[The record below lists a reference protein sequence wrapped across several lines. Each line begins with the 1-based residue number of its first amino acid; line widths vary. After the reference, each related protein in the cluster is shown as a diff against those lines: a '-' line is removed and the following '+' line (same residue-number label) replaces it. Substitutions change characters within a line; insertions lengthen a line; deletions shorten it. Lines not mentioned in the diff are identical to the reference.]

1 MRFGNT
7 LAVFLLILTRY
18 DTILHASTVI
28 RYAYV
33 LSMKYLLLVLS
44 LCGGFCMGQQN
55 IPTDYFTNP
64 LEIPLILSGNFGE
77 LRSNHFHS
85 GLDIKTQQ
93 RTGIPIYAPADAYVS
108 RIKVAHGGYGKALY
122 LKHPNGYSTVY
133 AHLDKYAG
141 VIQQYVKTN
150 QYSKERFQIE
160 LFPKADELVVKK
172 GDLIGYTGNTGS
184 SGGPH
189 LHFEI
194 RDANSRPMNPLHF
207 GIAIKDN
214 KAPLVGG
221 VFVYPLS
228 DTARVNGSKDRIK
241 LRLTRQQD
249 GSYRGESLTASG
261 TIGFGVATTDQQD
274 GASNKNG
281 TYKLETKVNG
291 QNIYNVTYD
300 RFSFDETRY
309 LNRHIDYGYYK
320 TNKSRIQKLFR
331 QSNNPLSVIHDE
343 QYNGMLQLEDGMSY
357 DYQILLTDWAGNE
370 TRIRIPVT
378 AKTTYGHDPSD
389 IVGESMSLA
398 QSDQANSY
406 TYGPFSVYI
415 PSGSLY
421 QDEWLDL
428 SRSGDTLHVHKD
440 VVPLHKSMSISADVS
455 NYAPADRDRLY
466 IGRLNYNKPPI
477 HYKTIQ
483 DNGRL
488 SIKTRTFG
496 DYVIA
501 QDLISPSIKPL
512 NFKEGQWVSK
522 LNTLRLKIED
532 THSGI
537 ASYRATINGKF
548 ILMEYDYKKDVIVYD
563 FEDHQLEEAENNLK
577 VVVLDNV
584 GNSTTFEATFFRKNQ

>member
-1 MRFGNT
+1 M
-7 LAVFLLILTRY
+7 LILVHY
-18 DTILHASTVI
+18 GTILNTSAVI
-28 RYAYV
+28 RYAYT
-33 LSMKYLLLVLS
+33 LSMKYLLLILS
-44 LCGGFCMGQQN
+44 FSGGMCLGQQS
-55 IPTDYFTNP
+55 IPTDYFENP

-93 RTGIPIYAPADAYVS
+93 RTGVPIYAPADGYVS

-133 AHLDKYAG
+133 AHLQKYGGA
-141 VIQQYVKTN
+141 IQEHVKEV

-160 LFPKADELVVKK
+160 LFPEQEELPVKK

-194 RDANSRPMNPLHF
+194 RDANSRPMNPLKF
-207 GIAIKDN
+207 GIEIKDS
-214 KAPLVGG
+214 KPPLASGL
-221 VFVYPLS
+221 FAYTLEER
-228 DTARVNGSKDRIK
+228 AHINGSLGRSK
-241 LRLTRQQD
+241 LRLSLQKD
-249 GSYRGESLTASG
+249 GSYRAENVNAIGA
-261 TIGFGVATTDQQD
+261 IGFGVATTDQQD

-281 TYKLETKVNG
+281 TYSLETTLNG
-291 QNIYNVTYD
+291 QQTFAISYD

-309 LNRHIDYGYYK
+309 LNRHIDYAYFK

-331 QSNNPLSVIHDE
+331 QKNNPLSVIQDAPS
-343 QYNGMLQLEDGMSY
+343 NGIIEIAEGLSY
-357 DYQILLTDWAGNE
+357 DYHITLTDWEGNQ
-370 TRIRIPVT
+370 TRIHVPIV
-378 AKTTYGHDPSD
+378 GQVSD
-389 IVGESMSLA
+389 IPDKQQIADKENFSFA
-398 QSDQANSY
+398 QADQANAF
-406 TYGPFSVYI
+406 TYGSYAVYI

-421 QDEWLDL
+421 QDQWLDI
-428 SRSGDTLHVHKD
+428 SRASDTLHLHED
-440 VVPLHKSMSISADVS
+440 TVPLHRSMTITADVS
-455 NYAPADRDRLY
+455 KYKPADRNRLY

-477 HYKTIQ
+477 HYDTTIK
-483 DNGRL
+483 DDKL

-496 DYVIA
+496 DYVIT

-512 NFKEGQWVSK
+512 NFKDGQWVSK
-522 LNTLRLKIED
+522 LKTLKLKITD
-532 THSGI
+532 SHSGI

-548 ILMEYDYKKDVIVYD
+548 ILMEYDYKKDLIVYD

-584 GNSTTFEATFFRKNQ
+584 GNSATFEATFFRKNQ